1 MLDLLVIA
9 AMSTPRV
16 FANEYCWAR
25 HYGAE
30 HQQALIEA
38 ENSWGGLQHTET
50 AEQFMRENCTLY
62 TEWS

>member
-25 HYGAE
+25 HYGAD
-30 HQQALIEA
+30 HQEALAEA
-38 ENSWGGLQHTET
+38 TNSWGGLEHSESANRYMQEYCPRFTD
-50 AEQFMRENCTLY
+50 
-62 TEWS
+62 WS